1 MIFSQPQGS
10 VRVHVMGAE
19 KRATKRGKKEERKNE
34 TCEVEKTEKGIKG
47 EWKCGNK
54 IFNL

>member
-19 KRATKRGKKEERKNE
+19 KRATKRGKKEERKMRD
-34 TCEVEKTEKGIKG
+34 VRLKKLKKG
-47 EWKCGNK
+47 
-54 IFNL
+54 